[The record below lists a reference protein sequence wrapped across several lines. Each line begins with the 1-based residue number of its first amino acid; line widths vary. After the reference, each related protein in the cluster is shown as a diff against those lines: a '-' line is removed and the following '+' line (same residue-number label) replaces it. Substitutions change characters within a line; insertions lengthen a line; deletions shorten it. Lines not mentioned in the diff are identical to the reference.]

1 MSAQPIRET
10 RLAPNRGSLAIQN
23 TGLPAY
29 LIPRQTCATCG
40 KPTCGR
46 SDEPGPKHVACERDD
61 TGRLLV
67 VGGET

>member
-1 MSAQPIRET
+1 MNAQPIRET
-10 RLAPNRGSLAIQN
+10 RLAPNKGSLASQS

-29 LIPRQTCATCG
+29 LIPRQVCATCG
-40 KPTCGR
+40 KQTRGR
-46 SDEPGPKHVACERDD
+46 SEEPGPKHTMCERDE